1 MLTSKPS
8 SFRPGQL
15 ERLLCFFSR
24 SLGTVSTA
32 LLMVLLGVEQ
42 ASFSASRETSLQH
55 PKQDELVFIDQALP
69 DLAILLAGIRPGA
82 EVVFLDPNRD
92 GIEQITETLRG
103 RKGIKTLHI
112 LSHGQA
118 GSLSLGRR
126 VLNRENLPE
135 YADLLA
141 KWKSSLADDADI
153 LIYGCEVA
161 AGLEGRLFI
170 EQIARLTGADIA
182 ASTNR
187 TGHAKGGAD
196 WILEATAGSV
206 TAPTIVVEGVID
218 HSYQHTLQAAAVPT
232 LGAGFVLTD
241 IQVSGQKLSL
251 IGATDQVVLW
261 RVDNPNKSGTCN
273 IVWVIP
279 PATPGTLGITSM
291 EQAILIN
298 PLNPVIKAGVDNLF
312 TNTASENSNNIE
324 RADFI
329 TPTGITAPSTN
340 LNKIGFL
347 LLDRGGNDPF
357 KIAAI
362 TKLDSNPTQFVYG
375 PVISVSATDWGKGT
389 LIPVTNVHNDNCGT
403 ANLNKNITASP
414 ANQKLSGVFVS
425 YQDLGILP
433 NQKFFGYS
441 VVGND
446 VTGSIKD
453 FTAFPKNTTEA
464 NGGWDMTAG
473 GGIVAYNPVAKD
485 DTTTTPANT
494 PVTINVLSN
503 DTAYVFSL
511 DPATID
517 LDPLTPGQQTTL
529 ITGQGTYAVD
539 TSTGEVTFT
548 PDPGFTGTTSIEY
561 TVEDTKGLISNKATI
576 TITVT
581 PASTPTPTPTP
592 KETPTPT
599 PTPTET
605 PTPAQTPT
613 ETPTPSR

>member
-82 EVVFLDPNRD
+82 EVVFLDPNKD

-182 ASTNR
+182 ASTNL
-187 TGHAKGGAD
+187 TGYAKAGAD
-196 WILEATAGSV
+196 WILEAAAGSV

-218 HSYQHTLQAAAVPT
+218 HSYPHTLQVGAKPT
-232 LGAGFVLTD
+232 LDASFKLID
-241 IQVSGQKLSL
+241 IDVSGQKLSL
-251 IGATDQVVLW
+251 IGATEQVVLR
-261 RVDNPNKSGTCN
+261 RVDNKNAKGTCN
-273 IVWVIP
+273 VVWVESSYIP
-279 PATPGTLGITSM
+279 SGLGIAAM
-291 EQAILIN
+291 EDALLID
-298 PLNPVIKAGVDNLF
+298 PVNKFIKAGADNIF
-312 TNTASENSNNIE
+312 VNFPDGGTKAFNNIE
-324 RADFI
+324 RVDFI
-329 TPTGITAPSTN
+329 TPNGITAPSMG
-340 LNKIGFL
+340 LDKIGFL

-362 TKLDSNPTQFVYG
+362 TKLDDSDPEQYAYNPVVG
-375 PVISVSATDWGKGT
+375 VGAGIWVGGT
-389 LIPVTNVHNDNCGT
+389 LIAKTNVHSDQCG
-403 ANLNKNITASP
+403 NKDLDKNIVASP
-414 ANQKLSGVFVS
+414 TNQKLAGVFVS
-425 YQDLGILP
+425 YQDLGISP
-433 NQKFFGYS
+433 NQTFYGYS
-441 VVGND
+441 VIGND
-446 VTGSIKD
+446 VTVPINQYSKFPTNTGS
-453 FTAFPKNTTEA
+453 TP
-464 NGGWDMTAG
+464 GGWDMTAG

-485 DTTTTPANT
+485 DTATTPANT
-494 PVTINVLSN
+494 SVTINVLSN
-503 DTAYVFSL
+503 DTAYAFDL

-517 LDPLTPGQQTTL
+517 LDPSTPGQQDTL
-529 ITGQGTYAVD
+529 TVPGEGTYTVNK
-539 TSTGEVTFT
+539 STGEVTFT
-548 PDPGFTGTTSIEY
+548 PDPGFTGNTTPIKY
-561 TVEDTKGLISNKATI
+561 TVEDEKGLISNQATI

-581 PASTPTPTPTP
+581 PAPTPTPTPTP
-592 KETPTPT
+592 RPTPT
-599 PTPTET
+599 PTPP
-605 PTPAQTPT
+605 PTPAPTPT
-613 ETPTPSR
+613 HKT

>member
-55 PKQDELVFIDQALP
+55 PKQDELVFIDQTLP

-187 TGHAKGGAD
+187 TGYAEAGAD

-232 LGAGFVLTD
+232 LGAGSVLTD

-251 IGATDQVVLW
+251 IGATDQVVLR
-261 RVDNPNKSGTCN
+261 RVDNPNKSGVCN

-279 PATPGTLGITSM
+279 PDTPSTLGITSM
-291 EQAILIN
+291 DQALLIN
-298 PLNPVIKAGVDNLF
+298 PLNPVIKAGTDNLF
-312 TNTASENSNNIE
+312 TNIISVNSNNIE
-324 RADFI
+324 RVDFI
-329 TPTGITAPSTN
+329 TPGGITAPSTN
-340 LNKIGFL
+340 LDKIGFL
-347 LLDRGGNDPF
+347 LLDRGGNDLF

-362 TKLDSNPTQFVYG
+362 TALDPNPTQFGYG
-375 PVISVSATDWGKGT
+375 SVIAAGATWGSGT
-389 LIPVTNVHNDNCGT
+389 LIPVTNVHSDDCG
-403 ANLNKNITASP
+403 NKDLNTNITAST

-453 FTAFPKNTTEA
+453 FTAFPKDTKEV

-473 GGIVAYNPVAKD
+473 GGHRCLQP
-485 DTTTTPANT
+485 
-494 PVTINVLSN
+494 
-503 DTAYVFSL
+503 
-511 DPATID
+511 
-517 LDPLTPGQQTTL
+517 
-529 ITGQGTYAVD
+529 
-539 TSTGEVTFT
+539 
-548 PDPGFTGTTSIEY
+548 
-561 TVEDTKGLISNKATI
+561 
-576 TITVT
+576 
-581 PASTPTPTPTP
+581 
-592 KETPTPT
+592 
-599 PTPTET
+599 
-605 PTPAQTPT
+605 
-613 ETPTPSR
+613 RC